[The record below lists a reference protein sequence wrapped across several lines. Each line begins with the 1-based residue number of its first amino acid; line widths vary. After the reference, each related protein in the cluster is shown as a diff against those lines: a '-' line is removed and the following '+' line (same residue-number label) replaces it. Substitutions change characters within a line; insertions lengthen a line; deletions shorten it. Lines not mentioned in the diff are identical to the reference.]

1 MFKNYLKIAFR
12 NLQKQKFYAFINIL
26 GLTIGIASTLLIVVY
41 IADELS
47 FDRFHKKADQIYR
60 VTVKAVIAGQ
70 ASEIATSCGP
80 LAPTALEEFPEVNEA
95 VRLTPQSNVVVS
107 LGEKSFT
114 EKNLLLADSNFFK
127 VFSFELL
134 QGDPETVL
142 NAPDKVVLTE
152 SMATKYFAYTG
163 RGDSSPIGKSLQIG
177 DSPCEVSGIATNP
190 PGNSHL
196 DFDMVVSISTL
207 GDVSKREWTSN
218 NLYTYLVLNP
228 ESNQQDLA
236 RKFNTLVEKYVGPE
250 IEQYLGASL
259 QKFREQG
266 GDYGYALQPMT
277 DIHLKSN
284 LDNEIGPNGDIDY
297 LYIFGV
303 IAIFIVTIACINFM
317 NLSTARSAN
326 RAKEVGIRKASGA
339 ERGGLINQFLT
350 ESMLFSVVSTLLAMG
365 LILLLLPLFNNLAGK
380 EISFLMLLDGTVL
393 GGIAGI
399 IIIIGMLA
407 GSYPSL
413 YLTSFKPAEVLKG
426 KIRAGFKS
434 KGIRSVLVVFQ
445 FTISIGL
452 IISTLIVYKQL
463 NMMQTRNLGFNQEN
477 VLVIDNACQLRENRE
492 VFKNDLKNYHGITHV
507 SSSSSLPPGLDNNTI
522 FRAMGKNQKDRL
534 LQWYYADQDHLAAM
548 DIELKDGRFF
558 SVDFPSDSSAI
569 ILNETA
575 MKAIGWDNYENQKLI
590 TFRKSPEGEVLN
602 LIGVVK
608 DFNFESLK
616 SRIRPMAIV
625 PGGGNL
631 LSVRLAPGD
640 LQEKIDLIKT
650 KWKQY
655 VPGAPFDYYFLDE
668 NLESLYRAEQ
678 RLSKIFVLFTTLA
691 IVIACLGLLGL
702 ATFTAEQRSK
712 EIGIRKVLGAT
723 ASHVVILMSGEFTK
737 LVLISFMLAIPLAY
751 LFLSKWL
758 QGFAYKVD
766 IGIVSFLAGGCIS
779 LLIAWLTVSYQS
791 FKAAT
796 ANPVN
801 SLRSE

>member
-1 MFKNYLKIAFR
+1 
-12 NLQKQKFYAFINIL
+12 
-26 GLTIGIASTLLIVVY
+26 
-41 IADELS
+41 
-47 FDRFHKKADQIYR
+47 
-60 VTVKAVIAGQ
+60 
-70 ASEIATSCGP
+70 
-80 LAPTALEEFPEVNEA
+80 
-95 VRLTPQSNVVVS
+95 
-107 LGEKSFT
+107 
-114 EKNLLLADSNFFK
+114 
-127 VFSFELL
+127 
-134 QGDPETVL
+134 
-142 NAPDKVVLTE
+142 
-152 SMATKYFAYTG
+152 
-163 RGDSSPIGKSLQIG
+163 
-177 DSPCEVSGIATNP
+177 
-190 PGNSHL
+190 
-196 DFDMVVSISTL
+196 
-207 GDVSKREWTSN
+207 
-218 NLYTYLVLNP
+218 
-228 ESNQQDLA
+228 
-236 RKFNTLVEKYVGPE
+236 
-250 IEQYLGASL
+250 
-259 QKFREQG
+259 
-266 GDYGYALQPMT
+266 
-277 DIHLKSN
+277 
-284 LDNEIGPNGDIDY
+284 
-297 LYIFGV
+297 
-303 IAIFIVTIACINFM
+303 
-317 NLSTARSAN
+317 
-326 RAKEVGIRKASGA
+326 
-339 ERGGLINQFLT
+339 
-350 ESMLFSVVSTLLAMG
+350 
-365 LILLLLPLFNNLAGK
+365 
-380 EISFLMLLDGTVL
+380 
-393 GGIAGI
+393 
-399 IIIIGMLA
+399 
-407 GSYPSL
+407 
-413 YLTSFKPAEVLKG
+413 
-426 KIRAGFKS
+426 
-434 KGIRSVLVVFQ
+434 
-445 FTISIGL
+445 
-452 IISTLIVYKQL
+452 
-463 NMMQTRNLGFNQEN
+463 MQTRNLGFNQEN
-477 VLVIDNACQLRENRE
+477 VLVIDNASQLRENRE
-492 VFKNDLKNYHGITHV
+492 VFKNDLKNYHGIIHV

-625 PGGGNL
+625 LGGGNL

-766 IGIVSFLAGGCIS
+766 IGIVSFLGGGFIS
-779 LLIAWLTVSYQS
+779 LLIAWLTVSY
-791 FKAAT
+791 
-796 ANPVN
+796 
-801 SLRSE
+801 